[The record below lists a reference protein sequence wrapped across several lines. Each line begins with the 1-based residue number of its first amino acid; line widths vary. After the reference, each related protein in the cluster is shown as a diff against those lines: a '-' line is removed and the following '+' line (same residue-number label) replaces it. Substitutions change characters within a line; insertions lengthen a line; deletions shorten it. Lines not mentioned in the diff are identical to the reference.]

1 MKLLTLALIIA
12 LAGCQQL
19 GELPSLQYC
28 EHVSYE
34 RTERNM
40 HIEADCVMP
49 YGRI

>member
-1 MKLLTLALIIA
+1 MKYALI
-12 LAGCQQL
+12 LAIVLSGCSQL
-19 GELPSLQYC
+19 AELPTLQYC
-28 EHVSYE
+28 DNVSYT

>member
-1 MKLLTLALIIA
+1 MKYALILAIA
-12 LAGCQQL
+12 LTGCAQVE
-19 GELPSLQYC
+19 ELPTLQYC